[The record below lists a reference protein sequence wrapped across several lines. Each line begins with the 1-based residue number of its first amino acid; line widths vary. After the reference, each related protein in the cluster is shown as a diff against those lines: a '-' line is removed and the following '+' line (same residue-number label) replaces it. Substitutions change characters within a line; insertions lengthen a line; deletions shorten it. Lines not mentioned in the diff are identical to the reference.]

1 MQIPW
6 LIAYVCSLSVL
17 LPLVLATIQ
26 WRKLPIE
33 ISPLRWLL
41 VIAPIADISMLTLS
55 RVFKTRN
62 LMVGD
67 IFMFIQ
73 FSILL
78 YIFSRQFSR
87 KVSFIIFYACVV
99 IFYIV
104 CFVWPDSVPPLLI
117 GSSAVDG
124 LILIGISIAIFYKL
138 LSELKVMHIHRLP
151 ILWIAFATLFYY
163 SGSLFVFLSSNYLE
177 GDREALS
184 YLWMVPNVLNL
195 IKNVLFA
202 IALWQNYKLVKS
214 SI

>member
-55 RVFKTRN
+55 RVFKARN

-87 KVSFIIFYACVV
+87 KVPFIIFYAGVV

-124 LILIGISIAIFYKL
+124 LILIGISITIFYKL